1 MVQFKCKVQESPKRE
16 NVLKIN
22 TPGGPVEFTS
32 GSISPGDNVVLETTP
47 AGLVAITDGAPG
59 SATGGGGGTGV
70 GPGLTYGGKQVTCIK
85 ITDGFVNPPF
95 RWCIFRLRRVN
106 IWLG

>member
-1 MVQFKCKVQESPKRE
+1 MTNTIIFNTPGGPVQMQSAGITEGE

-47 AGLVAITDGAPG
+47 AGLVAVTDGAPG
-59 SATGGGGGTGV
+59 SATGGGGGTELALV
-70 GPGLTYGGKQVTCIK
+70 
-85 ITDGFVNPPF
+85 
-95 RWCIFRLRRVN
+95 
-106 IWLG
+106 